1 MVRPAQPMRRNASKR
16 RGWSSGRNQ
25 RREHGGATRRS
36 SGQVP
41 VYATRIRHG
50 VVGGDARDPV
60 GGYGPMSAHPE
71 RLGANVNRELRDR
84 LVADGEAAL
93 RAPRGVVRFTGDVEA
108 DALLNDLAGVPQAF
122 VFACLVDRQ
131 ITAELAWMVPTLIL
145 RRFGSLDMS
154 KLESLTERQWVA
166 LMREPTPAHR
176 SPETMALVLFRA
188 TRRIV
193 DHYGSDASK
202 IWNGKP
208 ASAALVRRFLEF
220 HGAGPKIATMAANIL
235 VRDFHI
241 PLADHRYVDISA
253 DAPVKRVMAR
263 LGFVEDGSS
272 EDVVIYAARELNPEF
287 PGVFDF
293 VLRDIGR
300 TLCRPTSPMCSQCPL
315 SDLCSHARTHG

>member
-16 RGWSSGRNQ
+16 KGWSSGRTQ
-25 RREHGGATRRS
+25 RREDGGATRRS
-36 SGQVP
+36 SGQMP

-50 VVGGDARDPV
+50 VVGGDARDRRH
-60 GGYGPMSAHPE
+60 GPMSAHPE
-71 RLGANVNRELRDR
+71 RLGAKVNRELRDR

-93 RAPRGVVRFTGDVEA
+93 RAPRGVVHFTGDAEA

-131 ITAELAWMVPTLIL
+131 ITAERAWMVPTLIL

-154 KLESLTERQWVA
+154 KLESLTEQQWVA

-193 DHYGSDASK
+193 DHYGGDASK

-208 ASAALVRRFLEF
+208 AAPPLSAASWSF
-220 HGAGPKIATMAANIL
+220 T
-235 VRDFHI
+235 VRD
-241 PLADHRYVDISA
+241 RRS
-253 DAPVKRVMAR
+253 RR
-263 LGFVEDGSS
+263 W
-272 EDVVIYAARELNPEF
+272 
-287 PGVFDF
+287 
-293 VLRDIGR
+293 
-300 TLCRPTSPMCSQCPL
+300 RPTSSSAIFTSRLPTIATSISLRTRRSNASWHGWVSSKTVLVRTSL
-315 SDLCSHARTHG
+315 SMPRAN